1 MEGGINYVKVP
12 NILLQ
17 DELKL
22 RVYAYNRDYT
32 KIEQDF
38 KIIPRSKPADYVYT
52 PTEIKSFEALEAR
65 VETLETEGVPQET
78 FDKGIEEY
86 LKTHELPTGVSSWND
101 LTDKPF
107 YTDMADV
114 ILLENHNIVTSGSGA
129 VQGSTAI
136 GKVELTYGDTYYVVF
151 DGNEYECVCG
161 SFIWYNTS
169 TAEYHTYQYLG
180 NGSLFG
186 TFISSGKIS
195 KTLPDTGE
203 PFMIYGEDNSIGQ
216 ETIIIRENVV
226 EESPSDTHSVVIKQ
240 PADGSKIHTIDGRYI
255 PSNIA
260 RKEDL
265 VSYVTKTEL
274 NAAGYTTMAAVEA
287 KGYLTEHQDL
297 SQYALKTEIPSV
309 EGLATETYVD
319 NAIANIEIGTSDN
332 EIYIGATEPTN
343 SSTKLWINP
352 DGSSANYA
360 TETYVD
366 NAISA
371 IVIPDV
377 SNFTT
382 MAEVEA
388 KGYQTENQVNA
399 LINTALGV
407 IENGAY

>member
-1 MEGGINYVKVP
+1 MEGGVNYVNVP

-32 KIEQDF
+32 KFEEDF

-78 FDKGIEEY
+78 LNKGIEEY
-86 LKTHELPTGVSSWND
+86 LKTHELPTGATQEQVQQIEANTAAITQAQSD
-101 LTDKPF
+101 ID
-107 YTDMADV
+107 A
-114 ILLENHNIVTSGSGA
+114 LEAAANNYA
-129 VQGSTAI
+129 
-136 GKVELTYGDTYYVVF
+136 L
-151 DGNEYECVCG
+151 
-161 SFIWYNTS
+161 
-169 TAEYHTYQYLG
+169 
-180 NGSLFG
+180 
-186 TFISSGKIS
+186 
-195 KTLPDTGE
+195 
-203 PFMIYGEDNSIGQ
+203 
-216 ETIIIRENVV
+216 
-226 EESPSDTHSVVIKQ
+226 
-240 PADGSKIHTIDGRYI
+240 
-255 PSNIA
+255 
-260 RKEDL
+260 
-265 VSYVTKTEL
+265 KTEIPVVPTKVSAFE
-274 NAAGYTTMAAVEA
+274 ND

-297 SQYALKTEIPSV
+297 SEYAKKTEIPSV

-332 EIYIGATEPTN
+332 EIYIGTTEPTG

-366 NAISA
+366 TAVGA

-382 MAEVEA
+382 MAAVEA
-388 KGYQTENQVNA
+388 KGYQTESQVNT

>member
-1 MEGGINYVKVP
+1 MEGGVNYVNVP

-17 DELKL
+17 ENFKL
-22 RVYAYNRDYT
+22 RVYGYDKEFT
-32 KIEQDF
+32 KFEEDF

-78 FDKGIEEY
+78 VDKRIEEY

-114 ILLENHNIVTSGSGA
+114 ILLENHNIATSGSGA

-151 DGNEYECVCG
+151 DGNEYRCVCG
-161 SFIWYNTS
+161 SFIWYNTN
-169 TAEYHTYQYLG
+169 TAEYHTYLYLG

-186 TFISSGKIS
+186 TFISSGRIS

-226 EESPSDTHSVVIKQ
+226 EESPSDTHSVVIKK

-260 RKEDL
+260 RKKDL

-297 SQYALKTEIPSV
+297 SEYAKKTEIPSV

-319 NAIANIEIGTSDN
+319 TAVA
-332 EIYIGATEPTN
+332 
-343 SSTKLWINP
+343 
-352 DGSSANYA
+352 
-360 TETYVD
+360 
-366 NAISA
+366 A

-382 MAEVEA
+382 MAAVEA
-388 KGYQTENQVNA
+388 KGYQTESQVNT

-407 IENGAY
+407 IENGTY

>member
-1 MEGGINYVKVP
+1 MEGGVNYVNVP

-22 RVYAYNRDYT
+22 RVYAYNRVYT
-32 KIEQDF
+32 KFEEDF

-78 FDKGIEEY
+78 LNKGIEEY
-86 LKTHELPTGVSSWND
+86 LKTHELPTGATQEQVQQIEANTAAITQAQSD
-101 LTDKPF
+101 ID
-107 YTDMADV
+107 A
-114 ILLENHNIVTSGSGA
+114 LEAAANNYA
-129 VQGSTAI
+129 
-136 GKVELTYGDTYYVVF
+136 L
-151 DGNEYECVCG
+151 
-161 SFIWYNTS
+161 
-169 TAEYHTYQYLG
+169 
-180 NGSLFG
+180 
-186 TFISSGKIS
+186 
-195 KTLPDTGE
+195 
-203 PFMIYGEDNSIGQ
+203 
-216 ETIIIRENVV
+216 
-226 EESPSDTHSVVIKQ
+226 
-240 PADGSKIHTIDGRYI
+240 
-255 PSNIA
+255 
-260 RKEDL
+260 
-265 VSYVTKTEL
+265 KTEIPTVPTKVSAFE
-274 NAAGYTTMAAVEA
+274 ND

-297 SQYALKTEIPSV
+297 SEYAKKTEIPSI

-332 EIYIGATEPTN
+332 EIYIGNTEPTN

-366 NAISA
+366 NAVSA

-382 MAEVEA
+382 MAAVEA
-388 KGYQTENQVNA
+388 KGYQTESQVNT

-407 IENGAY
+407 IENGTY